1 VTAAREARAL
11 RVCAV
16 IQSFRPVLGGAQM
29 QLERL
34 LPLLAARGVAVEVV
48 ARGARGAP
56 REEQVD
62 GGLVRRTLVAGDSA
76 AASLDYALEAGARLT
91 RRRRRFDVV
100 HAHGALSEGA
110 IATFGRALGMAM
122 LVKILRAGP
131 EGDVR
136 TLLRRP
142 AGRRRLALLV
152 RRAWFVA
159 IAPEVRA
166 ELQDVGVPAA
176 RIFDIPN
183 GVDPA
188 TFRPAREDERRAL
201 RDRLAL
207 PPGPLLVYTGR
218 LDSVK
223 RLEVLVRMLAAMD
236 GCRLVLVGSGPDRA
250 RLESLA
256 AETGVRDRVWFAGAV
271 SSVADYLR
279 AADAFVTP
287 SGAEGLSNAL
297 LEAMACGL
305 PCLAAPASGVRS
317 LLADGRGFVVEDEA
331 SWARTVAAI
340 VAAPGAADNAGA
352 KAARYVRAHLSLD
365 RTADALRAAY
375 ERLLR
380 GAEG

>member
-1 VTAAREARAL
+1 MTAATQPRAL

-16 IQSFRPVLGGAQM
+16 IQSFRPVLGGAQI

-48 ARGARGAP
+48 ARGAPGAP
-56 REEQVD
+56 REEQLD
-62 GGLVRRTLVAGDSA
+62 GGRLRRTRVAGDSP
-76 AASLDYALEAGARLT
+76 AASLGYVLEAAARLS

-100 HAHGALSEGA
+100 HAHGTLSEGA
-110 IATFGRALGMAM
+110 IAAFGRALGLPM

-131 EGDVR
+131 EGDVQ

-166 ELQDVGVPAA
+166 ELEGAGVSPA

-183 GVDPA
+183 GVDTA
-188 TFRPAREDERRAL
+188 TFRPADDDERRAL

-207 PPGPLLVYTGR
+207 PAGPLLVYTGR
-218 LDSVK
+218 LDPVK
-223 RLEVLVRMLAAMD
+223 RLGVLVRMLPAAP
-236 GCRLVLVGSGPDRA
+236 GCRLLLVGSGPDRA

-256 AETGVRDRVWFAGAV
+256 AETGVRDRVLFEGAV
-271 SSVADYLR
+271 PSVADHLR

-287 SGAEGLSNAL
+287 STAEGLSNAL

-317 LLADGRGFVVEDEA
+317 LLADGRGFVVEDER
-331 SWARTVAAI
+331 SWAPSVRAI
-340 VAAPGAADNAGA
+340 VAGSANGAGA
-352 KAARYVRAHLSLD
+352 HAAGYVRTHLSLD
-365 RTADALRAAY
+365 RTADGLRDAY
-375 ERLLR
+375 ERMLA
-380 GAEG
+380 GAER